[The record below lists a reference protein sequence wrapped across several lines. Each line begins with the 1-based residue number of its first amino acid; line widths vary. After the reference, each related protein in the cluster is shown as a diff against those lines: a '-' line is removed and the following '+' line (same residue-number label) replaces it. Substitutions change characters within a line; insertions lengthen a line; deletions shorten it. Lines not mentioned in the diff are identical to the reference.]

1 MLIRILQTG
10 QIVEAAPSVPPGY
23 YFSRHGMFTAVDAVP
38 INPPD
43 PPAIASDGTP
53 STTDPAIASESEDEP
68 ESESE
73 SEDEPPS
80 NAPKPKRSKAK

>member
-1 MLIRILQTG
+1 MLIRIVQTG

-23 YFSRHGMFTAVDAVP
+23 YFSRHGIFSAVDAVP

-43 PPAIASDGTP
+43 PPAIAS
-53 STTDPAIASESEDEP
+53 EEDEP
-68 ESESE
+68 ESEDE
-73 SEDEPPS
+73 SEDEDKPPS